1 LCCVEC
7 PTALGRIALHH
18 LGMRMAVLTAI
29 TCTVNHEVRTGM
41 GNEFGAGGTAA
52 AVVGRNHQRE
62 RFRQMPLID
71 ELFFNASFDVSRQ
84 QYAVPRVLD
93 HQHTGAVIGIVG
105 NLPEGGTSRQE
116 MKLDLLPLPGSIGV
130 TVMHWR
136 PQQGLGLTRLTS
148 NNSPDPQVFNKA
160 LHASGMI
167 FVVMAYHQL

>member
-1 LCCVEC
+1 
-7 PTALGRIALHH
+7 
-18 LGMRMAVLTAI
+18 
-29 TCTVNHEVRTGM
+29 
-41 GNEFGAGGTAA
+41 
-52 AVVGRNHQRE
+52 
-62 RFRQMPLID
+62 
-71 ELFFNASFDVSRQ
+71 DVSRQ

-130 TVMHWR
+130 TVMHRR

-148 NNSPDPQVFNKA
+148 NNFPDPQVFNKA

-167 FVVMAYHQL
+167 FVVMAYHQLVDISHALLTQIRYDYGPTCLEFIAVGRASVIDQAVRSEEHTSELQSRENLVCRL